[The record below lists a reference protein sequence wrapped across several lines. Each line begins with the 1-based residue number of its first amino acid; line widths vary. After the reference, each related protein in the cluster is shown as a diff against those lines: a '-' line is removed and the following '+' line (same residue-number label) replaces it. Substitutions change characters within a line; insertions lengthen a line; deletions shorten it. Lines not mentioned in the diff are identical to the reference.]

1 MPVLI
6 KHSDIIMCILGPE
19 IASASPYINMFYWN
33 SRHSD
38 GIILFGQQELLNDNN
53 KTSSSPPGSRL
64 QLKCN

>member
-6 KHSDIIMCILGPE
+6 KHSDIIMRILGPE
-19 IASASPYINMFYWN
+19 VALASPYINMLYWD

-53 KTSSSPPGSRL
+53 IIIAPW
-64 QLKCN
+64 